1 LQSRWYR
8 APEVILGLSW
18 TPKVDVWSLGCVAIE
33 LALGF
38 LPFQFA
44 STELVLAAHK
54 ATRGPFPPWMM
65 EGALGSMH
73 FIGAQDG
80 ALGSMHFIGAQ
91 DGALGHTHFTCAQDG
106 ALGHT
111 HFTGAQD
118 GAQTPYWSAG
128 DLYEVDPPANP
139 PGTYLLYAE
148 PNTTLRSLLALR
160 VHADVFGDVAS
171 FSHFAETLLTL
182 DPDVRPTAAEALQ
195 HPWMAS
201 YSLPPIDPPIVP
213 VAPPWLA
220 SYGLDSPDRS
230 PVRYSGPASPDAD

>member
-1 LQSRWYR
+1 M
-8 APEVILGLSW
+8 ILGLSW

-80 ALGSMHFIGAQ
+80 AKMPF
-91 DGALGHTHFTCAQDG
+91 
-106 ALGHT
+106 
-111 HFTGAQD
+111 
-118 GAQTPYWSAG
+118 WSAG

-160 VHADVFGDVAS
+160 THADVFGNVAS
-171 FSHFAETLLTL
+171 FGHFAETLLTL
-182 DPDVRPTAAEALQ
+182 DPNVRPTAAEALQ

-213 VAPPWLA
+213 VAPPWMA
-220 SYGLDSPDRS
+220 SYGLPSPDRS
-230 PVRYSGPASPDAD
+230 PVRASGPASPDAD

>member
-1 LQSRWYR
+1 M
-8 APEVILGLSW
+8 ILGLSW
-18 TPKVDVWSLGCVAIE
+18 TPKIDVWSLGCVAIE

-38 LPFQFA
+38 LPFQFQT
-44 STELVLAAHK
+44 TELVLAAHK

-80 ALGSMHFIGAQ
+80 ALG
-91 DGALGHTHFTCAQDG
+91 
-106 ALGHT
+106 HT

-118 GAQTPYWSAG
+118 GALGHMHFIGAQDGAHMPFWSAG

-201 YSLPPIDPPIVP
+201 YGLPPIDPPIVP
-213 VAPPWLA
+213 VAPPWMA
-220 SYGLDSPDRS
+220 SYGLPSPDRS
-230 PVRYSGPASPDAD
+230 PVRSSGPASPDAD

>member
-1 LQSRWYR
+1 
-8 APEVILGLSW
+8 
-18 TPKVDVWSLGCVAIE
+18 VAIE

-80 ALGSMHFIGAQ
+80 ALG
-91 DGALGHTHFTCAQDG
+91 HTHFTGAQDG

-118 GAQTPYWSAG
+118 GAQTPFWSAG

-201 YSLPPIDPPIVP
+201 YGLPPIDPPIVP
-213 VAPPWLA
+213 VAPPWMA

>member
-1 LQSRWYR
+1 MQSRWYR

-80 ALGSMHFIGAQ
+80 AI
-91 DGALGHTHFTCAQDG
+91 GHTHFTCAQDG
-106 ALGHT
+106 A
-111 HFTGAQD
+111 
-118 GAQTPYWSAG
+118 QTPFWSAG

-201 YSLPPIDPPIVP
+201 YGLPPIDPPIVP
-213 VAPPWLA
+213 VAPPWMA